1 MGYLQ
6 DKMEDALFEAKLA
19 GMRDGK
25 MPNEVYVDTV
35 ASLVRMIASEV
46 ANQTI
51 LEHEVFLN
59 ASGIDAADEQDD
71 LEESIRLTVFKSLK
85 GVVED
90 WKRCSGV

>member
-6 DKMEDALFEAKLA
+6 DKLEDTLFEAKLA
-19 GMRDGK
+19 GMRDGQ

-59 ASGIDAADEQDD
+59 ASGIDTAEEQED
-71 LEESIRLTVFKSLK
+71 LEQSIRLTVFKSLK

-90 WKRCSGV
+90 WKRCAGV

>member
-19 GMRDGK
+19 GMRDGQ

-35 ASLVRMIASEV
+35 ASLVRMIANEV

-59 ASGIDAADEQDD
+59 ASGLDAADEQDD
-71 LEESIRLTVFKSLK
+71 LEQSIRLTVFKSLK

-90 WKRCSGV
+90 WKRCAGV